1 MDYKKTVRYVY
12 TCMYMSVRPFVPE
25 VSLQYRM
32 TDDLLSEVNKA
43 VNRFLELTDT
53 SYHIALELN
62 QPLAP
67 QMYPYFFPLCLFSS
81 FNAH

>member
-32 TDDLLSEVNKA
+32 TDDLLSGVNKA

-53 SYHIALELN
+53 LSYCIGIKSTFRPSN
-62 QPLAP
+62 VPF
-67 QMYPYFFPLCLFSS
+67 FFPLCLFSS
-81 FNAH
+81 LNAH